1 MELDTSQC
9 LNPDCLE
16 VNESGAKI
24 CKKCGSKLLLG
35 DRYRPVESLGKGGMG
50 RTFLA
55 VDEHRLNTLCVIKQF
70 LPLVPNGPELEK
82 LIQLFKQEAVC
93 LRDLGKHPNIPD
105 LEAFFAQEGRFYLIQ
120 EFIDGPDLFKELKQ
134 KGPYTEQEVRQV
146 FNEILPILHFLHER
160 NVIHRDIK
168 PSNII
173 RRKDGSLVLI
183 DFGVS
188 KQLSASVQTSVGTV
202 TGTVGYAPPEQM
214 RGVVFPCS
222 DLYALAA
229 TGLRLLTMCLPRYDG
244 SDDLYDPVEGCWKWK
259 DKVTVSDNLAY
270 VLDRL
275 LQNTVKHRYQTA
287 AEVWQALNYR
297 PAPQPQPQPQYQPQ
311 YQPQPQPQPQVI
323 QTPRP
328 QVHESNPTEQPK
340 ATSISSSSRRSRAG
354 YHQTSQN
361 VALQSEAGVD
371 YSDLRTLLAS
381 RKYKEADEETYRLML
396 VVCHRQQE
404 GWLRNEDIMTFPCT
418 DLNTIDQLWIE
429 YSRRRFGFS
438 IQKRIY
444 QNLETQIS
452 HPKKLWLTFCEQVGW
467 RVDSKW
473 LKYSEI
479 VFGAQAP
486 SGHLPCGSP
495 PSDLT
500 QGMIQFELGGNFV
513 IASVI
518 SSLVRR
524 LDNCNK

>member
-1 MELDTSQC
+1 MELDHSQC

-16 VNESGAKI
+16 VNQLGAKI
-24 CKKCGSKLLLG
+24 CRKCGSRLLLG
-35 DRYRPVESLGKGGMG
+35 DRYRPISVLGKGGMG

-70 LPLVPNGPELEK
+70 LPLSQSSTELEK
-82 LIQLFKQEAVC
+82 LIQLFKQEAIC

-120 EFIDGPDLFKELKQ
+120 EFIDGQDLFQELRQ
-134 KGPYTEQEVRQV
+134 RGRYNEQEVRQV

-168 PSNII
+168 PSNIV
-173 RRKDGSLVLI
+173 RRQDGSLVLI

-222 DLYALAA
+222 DLYALAV
-229 TGLRLLTMCLPRYDG
+229 TSLRLLTICLPRPDG
-244 SDDLYDPVEGCWKWK
+244 SDDLYDPMEGNWKWK
-259 DKVTVSDNLAY
+259 DKVAVSDNLAY

-297 PAPQPQPQPQYQPQ
+297 PNPVPTPEPQIIPTPKLNIAELSHPQP
-311 YQPQPQPQPQVI
+311 
-323 QTPRP
+323 
-328 QVHESNPTEQPK
+328 ESN
-340 ATSISSSSRRSRAG
+340 TSTSSTPRRSRIS
-354 YHQTSQN
+354 YNHSNQN
-361 VALQSEAGVD
+361 IVLLSDVGID
-371 YSDLRTLLAS
+371 YNQLKTLLTA
-381 RKYKEADEETYRLML
+381 RKYKEADEETYRLIL
-396 VVCHRQQE
+396 SVCHRQQE
-404 GWLRNEDIMTFPCT
+404 GWLRNEDLMTFPCT

-429 YSRRRFGFS
+429 HSRRRFGFS

-444 QNLETQIS
+444 QNLERQIN
-452 HPKKLWLTFCEQVGW
+452 HPKKLWLSFCEQVGW
-467 RVDSKW
+467 RAENKW
-473 LKYSEI
+473 LSYSEI
-479 VFGAQAP
+479 VFGVNAP
-486 SGHLPCGSP
+486 TGHLPCGSP
-495 PSDLT
+495 PKDLT

-513 IASVI
+513 VASIIAG
-518 SSLVRR
+518 LVRR
-524 LDNCNK
+524 LEHCQK